1 MNEFKT
7 EPVEYDEEVE
17 NDDYFEDS
25 VVVDIPAKSSK
36 EQVQF
41 YINLWRNWTSKI
53 SSIPCP
59 KIALASKPRIPEPV
73 WQFVS
78 TYISKSGTT
87 WFQLC
92 LNFYW

>member
-36 EQVQF
+36 EQV
-41 YINLWRNWTSKI
+41 
-53 SSIPCP
+53 
-59 KIALASKPRIPEPV
+59 
-73 WQFVS
+73 
-78 TYISKSGTT
+78 
-87 WFQLC
+87 
-92 LNFYW
+92 

>member
-41 YINLWRNWTSKI
+41 YINLWRN
-53 SSIPCP
+53 
-59 KIALASKPRIPEPV
+59 
-73 WQFVS
+73 
-78 TYISKSGTT
+78 
-87 WFQLC
+87 
-92 LNFYW
+92 